1 MSEAAK
7 KEKQII
13 IDEIRDKFDR
23 AQSAVVID
31 YLGITVAEAD
41 AMRKKFREADVDYKV
56 YKNTL
61 IKRAIAGSDFEGLS
75 DVLNGSSALAFSY
88 EDATA
93 PARVLKKTIDDYK
106 KMAFK
111 AGIVE
116 GVLYDAAG
124 IEKIA
129 NIPSREELIAKFMGS
144 MNAPVGKLVRT
155 LAAIAEAKSAGA
167 AAPAAAETTAEAEAP
182 AAAEAAPVEA
192 EAAPVAEEAAP
203 TEVAEE
209 TPAAEAAPAEAE
221 AAPAEVAAEAQAAEE
236 TPAAEEAPAE
246 AQAAEE
252 AAPVAEE
259 APAEEA

>member
-167 AAPAAAETTAEAEAP
+167 AAPAATETTAEAEVP
-182 AAAEAAPVEA
+182 AAAETPEA
-192 EAAPVAEEAAP
+192 EAAPA
-203 TEVAEE
+203 EVAAE
-209 TPAAEAAPAEAE
+209 TPEAE
-221 AAPAEVAAEAQAAEE
+221 AAPAEVAAEAPAAEAAPAE

-246 AQAAEE
+246 E
-252 AAPVAEE
+252 A
-259 APAEEA
+259 

>member
-167 AAPAAAETTAEAEAP
+167 APPAAAETTAEAEAP
-182 AAAEAAPVEA
+182 AAAETPEAEAAPVEA
-192 EAAPVAEEAAP
+192 EAAPAEAPAEAQAAEEAAP
-203 TEVAEE
+203 AEVAEE
-209 TPAAEAAPAEAE
+209 TPAAEAAPAETAEE
-221 AAPAEVAAEAQAAEE
+221 AA
-236 TPAAEEAPAE
+236 PAAEEAPAE
-246 AQAAEE
+246 E
-252 AAPVAEE
+252 A
-259 APAEEA
+259 

>member
-13 IDEIRDKFDR
+13 IDEIKDKFDR

-61 IKRAIAGSDFEGLS
+61 IKRAIAGTDFEGLN
-75 DVLNGSSALAFSY
+75 DVLSGSSALAFSY

-129 NIPSREELIAKFMGS
+129 SIPSREELIAKFMGS
-144 MNAPVGKLVRT
+144 MNAPIGKLVRT
-155 LAAIAEAKSAGA
+155 LAAIAEAK
-167 AAPAAAETTAEAEAP
+167 
-182 AAAEAAPVEA
+182 
-192 EAAPVAEEAAP
+192 
-203 TEVAEE
+203 
-209 TPAAEAAPAEAE
+209 PAEGTE
-221 AAPAEVAAEAQAAEE
+221 AK
-236 TPAAEEAPAE
+236 PAAEEAPAPE
-246 AQAAEE
+246 AAPAEE
-252 AAPVAEE
+252 AAPVADEAPAEVAPEEVGAPKEEAPAEAE

>member
-167 AAPAAAETTAEAEAP
+167 AAPAAAETTAEAEVP
-182 AAAEAAPVEA
+182 AAAE
-192 EAAPVAEEAAP
+192 
-203 TEVAEE
+203 
-209 TPAAEAAPAEAE
+209 TPEAE
-221 AAPAEVAAEAQAAEE
+221 AAPAEVAAETPEAEAAPAEAAPAAEATE
-236 TPAAEEAPAE
+236 TPAAEEAAPAE
-246 AQAAEE
+246 
-252 AAPVAEE
+252 VAEE
-259 APAEEA
+259 APAAEA

>member
-1 MSEAAK
+1 M
-7 KEKQII
+7 
-13 IDEIRDKFDR
+13 
-23 AQSAVVID
+23 
-31 YLGITVAEAD
+31 
-41 AMRKKFREADVDYKV
+41 DYKV

-155 LAAIAEAKSAGA
+155 LAAIAEA
-167 AAPAAAETTAEAEAP
+167 
-182 AAAEAAPVEA
+182 APV
-192 EAAPVAEEAAP
+192 
-203 TEVAEE
+203 
-209 TPAAEAAPAEAE
+209 EAE
-221 AAPAEVAAEAQAAEE
+221 AAPAEVAAE
-236 TPAAEEAPAE
+236 TPEA
-246 AQAAEE
+246 E
-252 AAPVAEE
+252 AAPAAKET
-259 APAEEA
+259 PAEEA

>member
-167 AAPAAAETTAEAEAP
+167 AAPAAAETTAEAE
-182 AAAEAAPVEA
+182 V
-192 EAAPVAEEAAP
+192 
-203 TEVAEE
+203 
-209 TPAAEAAPAEAE
+209 PAAETPEAE
-221 AAPAEVAAEAQAAEE
+221 AAPAEVAAEAPAEAQTAAE
-236 TPAAEEAPAE
+236 TAPAE
-246 AQAAEE
+246 AEAEVPAAAET
-252 AAPVAEE
+252 AAKE

>member
-167 AAPAAAETTAEAEAP
+167 AAPAAAETTAEAEVP
-182 AAAEAAPVEA
+182 AA
-192 EAAPVAEEAAP
+192 
-203 TEVAEE
+203 E
-209 TPAAEAAPAEAE
+209 TPAAEEAPAEEAPAAEAAETPEAE
-221 AAPAEVAAEAQAAEE
+221 AAPAEVAAEAPAEAQTAAETGPAEAEAAPAEE
-236 TPAAEEAPAE
+236 TPAAEEAAP
-246 AQAAEE
+246 AAEE
-252 AAPVAEE
+252 AAPAAEE
-259 APAEEA
+259 A

>member
-167 AAPAAAETTAEAEAP
+167 AAPAAAETTAEAAP
-182 AAAEAAPVEA
+182 AETTAEAAPVEA
-192 EAAPVAEEAAP
+192 EAAPVEAEAEAPAA
-203 TEVAEE
+203 AE
-209 TPAAEAAPAEAE
+209 TAEAAPALEAEAASAAEEVPAAAETAE
-221 AAPAEVAAEAQAAEE
+221 AAPAEVA
-236 TPAAEEAPAE
+236 AE

>member
-192 EAAPVAEEAAP
+192 EAAPAA
-203 TEVAEE
+203 
-209 TPAAEAAPAEAE
+209 
-221 AAPAEVAAEAQAAEE
+221 
-236 TPAAEEAPAE
+236 
-246 AQAAEE
+246 
-252 AAPVAEE
+252 VAEE
-259 APAEEA
+259 APAAEEATPAEAAESREIGRASLGKECRSRWSPYH

>member
-167 AAPAAAETTAEAEAP
+167 AAPAAAETTAEAEVS
-182 AAAEAAPVEA
+182 AAAE
-192 EAAPVAEEAAP
+192 
-203 TEVAEE
+203 
-209 TPAAEAAPAEAE
+209 TPEAE
-221 AAPAEVAAEAQAAEE
+221 AAPAEVAAEAPAAEE
-236 TPAAEEAPAE
+236 AAPAEVAAEAPAAEEVPAAAETAEAAPAEVAAEAPAAEEAPAE
-246 AQAAEE
+246 E
-252 AAPVAEE
+252 A
-259 APAEEA
+259 

>member
-155 LAAIAEAKSAGA
+155 LAAIAEAAPA
-167 AAPAAAETTAEAEAP
+167 APAAETPAAEEAAPAAAETTAEAEVP
-182 AAAEAAPVEA
+182 AAAEAPAA
-192 EAAPVAEEAAP
+192 EAAETPAAEEAAP
-203 TEVAEE
+203 AEVAEE
-209 TPAAEAAPAEAE
+209 TPAAEEA
-221 AAPAEVAAEAQAAEE
+221 
-236 TPAAEEAPAE
+236 
-246 AQAAEE
+246 
-252 AAPVAEE
+252 
-259 APAEEA
+259 

>member
-167 AAPAAAETTAEAEAP
+167 AAPAAAETTAEAEVP
-182 AAAEAAPVEA
+182 AAAETPEA
-192 EAAPVAEEAAP
+192 E
-203 TEVAEE
+203 T
-209 TPAAEAAPAEAE
+209 APAEAE
-221 AAPAEVAAEAQAAEE
+221 AAPAAPAAPAAE
-236 TPAAEEAPAE
+236 TPAAEEAAP
-246 AQAAEE
+246 AAEE
-252 AAPVAEE
+252 AAPAAEE
-259 APAEEA
+259 A

>member
-155 LAAIAEAKSAGA
+155 LAAIAEA
-167 AAPAAAETTAEAEAP
+167 APAEEAP
-182 AAAEAAPVEA
+182 AAETPA
-192 EAAPVAEEAAP
+192 AEEAAP
-203 TEVAEE
+203 AEVAEE
-209 TPAAEAAPAEAE
+209 TPAAE
-221 AAPAEVAAEAQAAEE
+221 EVA
-236 TPAAEEAPAE
+236 PAAEEA
-246 AQAAEE
+246 
-252 AAPVAEE
+252 
-259 APAEEA
+259 